1 MERQDIER
9 RLATAASVVKL
20 VCGVG
25 NNAAWF
31 TMLEALDHARQC
43 RRYKHTVKRE
53 FNRAVEMF
61 HRYERELVNNQ
72 HNRMFHLA
80 DMSDAVR
87 KKYGDISDREYYDFW
102 KSIGG
107 KAYQAARPQL
117 TSLHNKYRLSLQQ
130 HGVPFAERVA
140 WVMVAQS
147 TLELAVKFYHSAL
160 QEANHDDKIPQR
172 IMEHIFG
179 QFSLAAVRRQWRIAL
194 ALLSPESERY
204 DLDKVEERNIEM
216 GLIQLEEALSNPSI
230 FYDSTLQSV
239 EDYDDIFRTKGENKK
254 AMREIANLKNETLQE
269 L

>member
-1 MERQDIER
+1 MGKQDIER
-9 RLATAASVVKL
+9 KLATAASVVKL

-53 FNRAVEMF
+53 FGKAIDML
-61 HRYERELVNNQ
+61 HRYERELVNNP
-72 HNRMFHLA
+72 HNRMFHVA

-87 KKYGDISDREYYDFW
+87 KKYGNISDREYYDFW

-107 KAYQAARPQL
+107 RAYHTVRPQL

-130 HGVPFAERVA
+130 HGVPDAEHVA

-147 TLELAVKFYHSAL
+147 TLEIAVKMYHSAI
-160 QEANHDDKIPQR
+160 QEANHGGKIPQR

-179 QFSLAAVRRQWRIAL
+179 QFSLATVRRQWRTAL
-194 ALLSPESERY
+194 ALLSPESEGY

-216 GLIQLEEALSNPSI
+216 GLMQLEEALSDPSI

-254 AMREIANLKNETLQE
+254 AMREIADLKNETLQK